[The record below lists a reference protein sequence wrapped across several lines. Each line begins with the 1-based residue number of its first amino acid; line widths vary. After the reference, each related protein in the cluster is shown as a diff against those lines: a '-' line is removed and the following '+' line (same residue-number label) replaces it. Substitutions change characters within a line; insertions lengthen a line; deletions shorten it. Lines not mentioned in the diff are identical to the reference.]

1 MQDWRELYSFC
12 NNIMYR
18 IYNIIDLMT
27 VYTNINKL
35 YSSVTFMQKYGLD
48 VWMAIIIVILFLIA
62 ITYFTILNHVQPIKA
77 DWLEKRCSPN
87 IIPFAGMINTPE
99 GEKPFT
105 YTGEN
110 FTYCIRSILGTIVA
124 DAFKPIQYLIDMV
137 SEIFAVLAEAVNA
150 IRAEFDTIR
159 GSITNITAS
168 IMGRSLNIV
177 IPIMK
182 YMMTI
187 KNIMN
192 KSLGVAAVSV
202 NSVMAA
208 FLSAQSLMLFLFKM
222 FIGVLVIIA
231 AMAMMF
237 WGIPLVGP
245 FLAIAATAI
254 FILLLIPTVRINLF
268 MTDILALQVASPPG
282 PPSCFAGNTLVIMRD
297 NDIKNFSELEIG
309 DILLD
314 GSKVTGTMK
323 LSSKNQKV
331 YVLDG
336 VFVTGNHSIY
346 HADKGWI
353 SVEEHPESVEA
364 KHFNKPY
371 VYCINTDKKLIHL
384 GNRVYSDWDDLDEID
399 LGDMNHTCVNI
410 GVLPR
415 NFTIKDIHYYLDTGF
430 HEESAV
436 ILHDTSQ
443 KTIKDIKIGDILQNG
458 EKVIGKIKI
467 DAKDLQGVYYY
478 NIHGVKI
485 KCSKNITIHRGKAV
499 DAVDAVDAVAA
510 VAPIDIFDVVH
521 ENDKINTSFM
531 SGNEILGIDYLYHIV
546 TDLGTLNISGIVVED
561 YNSGLEKFLKSV

>member
-1 MQDWRELYSFC
+1 
-12 NNIMYR
+12 MYR
-18 IYNIIDLMT
+18 IYNIRYLMD
-27 VYTNINKL
+27 VYDNINKL

-48 VWMAIIIVILFLIA
+48 VWLTIIIVILFLIA
-62 ITYFTILNHVQPIKA
+62 ITYFTILNNIQPIKA
-77 DWLEKRCSPN
+77 DWLDKRCSPN
-87 IIPFAGMINTPE
+87 VIPFAGMINTPE

-110 FTYCIRSILGTIVA
+110 FTYCIRSILETIAA

-150 IRAEFDTIR
+150 IRAEFDKIR
-159 GSITNITAS
+159 GSIANITSS

-187 KNIMN
+187 KNLMN
-192 KSLGVAAVSV
+192 KSLGVAAVSI
-202 NSVMAA
+202 NSVMAT

-222 FIGVLVIIA
+222 FIAVLVIIA

-237 WGIPLVGP
+237 WTIPFVGP
-245 FLAIAATAI
+245 ILAIAATAS
-254 FILLLIPTVRINLF
+254 FILLMIPTVRIKLF
-268 MTDILALQVASPPG
+268 MNDILALQVASPPSV
-282 PPSCFAGNTLVIMRD
+282 PSCFAGNTLVIMRD

-323 LSSKNQKV
+323 MSSNNQKV

-346 HADKGWI
+346 HNVKGWI

-430 HEESAV
+430 HEESIV

-485 KCSKNITIHRGKAV
+485 KCSKNITIHRRNVIDGV
-499 DAVDAVDAVAA
+499 DSVDS
-510 VAPIDIFDVVH
+510 VAPVDIFNIVN
-521 ENDKINTSFM
+521 ENSKINTSFII
-531 SGNEILGIDYLYHIV
+531 GNDILDIDYLYHIV